1 MERKNTFLS
10 SEVAQSLEKSQKW
23 AHVAQRHPWDRLQR
37 AVPALLCGQQFSH
50 PGITG
55 AWNPPVS
62 GLTTEPGG
70 KRCLQYYG
78 QKSKQKGYLVNGFP
92 LKSAI
97 CSALQNEMLSGI
109 SGISAEGKKTSIID
123 HRCQLFP
130 SSSTWTRRYLHT
142 TTSAQMWRGF
152 PKHFFYVYIRFPD
165 TRYSLNKSIFKQ
177 NIKNNPLHQVPSP
190 HQKSLLSFPRGF
202 SNPTKCSYGFI
213 STKYAKVCIFYICLF
228 LIEGQLFYNIVLVS
242 ATHQHESA
250 VVYTCPLPLESP
262 PTSHPSRLSQGT
274 TLSSLSHTASLH
286 QLSILHIT

>member
-1 MERKNTFLS
+1 
-10 SEVAQSLEKSQKW
+10 
-23 AHVAQRHPWDRLQR
+23 
-37 AVPALLCGQQFSH
+37 
-50 PGITG
+50 
-55 AWNPPVS
+55 
-62 GLTTEPGG
+62 
-70 KRCLQYYG
+70 
-78 QKSKQKGYLVNGFP
+78 
-92 LKSAI
+92 
-97 CSALQNEMLSGI
+97 
-109 SGISAEGKKTSIID
+109 
-123 HRCQLFP
+123 
-130 SSSTWTRRYLHT
+130 
-142 TTSAQMWRGF
+142 MWRGF

-286 QLSILHIT
+286 